1 MFFFS
6 VGRVCSD
13 PLLLGSEAN
22 WVGWLG
28 LAGDG
33 RAGWLVRLV
42 GLAGS
47 LPRILT
53 SVRGVWGREGRN
65 GWGRGWDCAIH
76 VYYNCVLSEI
86 VISIFNFEKEAG

>member
-1 MFFFS
+1 M
-6 VGRVCSD
+6 CSD

-28 LAGDG
+28 LAGLVSWL
-33 RAGWLVRLV
+33 GWV
-42 GLAGS
+42 GLDGT

-53 SVRGVWGREGRN
+53 SVRGVWGREERN

-76 VYYNCVLSEI
+76 VYYDYVLSEI
-86 VISIFNFEKEAG
+86 DIF